1 MKKWIRYKAHNWGV
15 QTLQKIIET
24 DIKILDDIK
33 QKQIK
38 LKGIAAQ
45 KKELLVTKKD
55 NVLSKLPLGKKWLS
69 TFGYDRFVSKLYML
83 V

>member
-55 NVLSKLPLGKKWLS
+55 NVLSKLPLGKKWWSIWLWS
-69 TFGYDRFVSKLYML
+69 IRIKTL
-83 V
+83 